1 MNRNKKLLTLPTL
14 ILAAGIQLTSQA
26 ADPGLK
32 ITKFAGPDMSPCPAT
47 ICAAPTG
54 EVYVGVDT
62 QGSLGKEE
70 GHGSIVKLIDT
81 DNDGVA
87 DKHTVFAKLD
97 NPRGVISVGKKVYV
111 LHNTFA
117 NGKVENQHL
126 SVLVDE
132 DQDGVADGP
141 PKFLVRN
148 IGNPPHL
155 QGRGTDHS
163 TNGIRLAIDGWI
175 YISIGDFGF
184 IDATGTDGS
193 KLSMLGGGVVRVRPD
208 GTGLETFIHGT
219 RNVYDVAIDPFMNVY
234 SRENTNDGV
243 GWWIRFSHYVQSG
256 EYGYP
261 ALYTNF
267 AHDMLPALS
276 EHGGGSGT
284 GALYL
289 QEPSWPA
296 PYNNQPLMAD
306 WGRRKV
312 IIHEVTPNGATF
324 TDVPKD
330 FLGVGQVS
338 DLDVDGSGRMYV
350 ADWQGAGY
358 KGNKSKGL
366 VHRVVPEG
374 WKYVPYTSVAK
385 AKDQELI
392 KLMASASA
400 VARVDAQQEILRR
413 GTTSFLRS
421 LNSLALDKSALLE
434 GRVAA
439 IYTLSQL
446 GGVDSLTI
454 LEELSKDEAIRE
466 HAIRCMADQKHI
478 AAKANVKLVS
488 KALQDSNPRVQVAAA
503 VALGRM
509 GKLEAANALLEVAS
523 PVAQK
528 KKSSKTPGSKVL
540 KLPREFATIDIDVSK
555 FKSLFLVVHPGEKN
569 GKDHAAWLQ
578 PTLHTTDGKT
588 IDLTTQKY
596 KVIKEGDGRRK
607 TRLNKSVENKP
618 LLDLTKKEVKG
629 IGTHAFS
636 IIEFELPANAARF
649 TATGRLT
656 EGAKGGGASV
666 TFHVLDSIDEI
677 QPTGK
682 DHSTPRPA
690 GILPHVARQSLVSL
704 NAEEA
709 ALKAVKSNNPK
720 LVAAALDTLKWMH
733 SDNVVKGLI
742 QIAKDAKDPAFKQ
755 QVTDCLIRLHH
766 KEKDYDGKSWWS
778 TRPDPSGPIYYPTP
792 WSATET
798 ISTYLKEY
806 LDSADQAT
814 KDQTIAEMQ
823 SCKAYIK
830 GLVEPKAKGR
840 QQEKIK
846 DISIENIVLRV
857 STPKTKG
864 YKRGNPKNGKQYL
877 TKAGCIACHNTEP
890 GQPIKGPDLT
900 NLGSRT
906 KAELVESIITP
917 GTSIAESW
925 VTITTKEGASHMG
938 TLVRQD
944 DLKVVV
950 HDIAGIAK
958 EIDANQVKKIGPGL
972 NTMPYHLCDE
982 LTLQE
987 FADLVAYIQSLDL
1000 VGKSL

>member
-1 MNRNKKLLTLPTL
+1 MNRNRKLPALTTL
-14 ILAAGIQLTSQA
+14 LLATALQLSSQA
-26 ADPGLK
+26 VDPALK

-87 DKHTVFAKLD
+87 DKHTVFATLD

-117 NGKVENQHL
+117 DGKVENQHL

-184 IDATGTDGS
+184 IDATGTDGT

-243 GWWIRFSHYVQSG
+243 GWWIRFSHYIQSG

-261 ALYTNF
+261 SLYTNF

-296 PYNNQPLMAD
+296 PFNNQPLMAD

-312 IIHEVTPNGATF
+312 IIHEVIPNGASF

-350 ADWQGAGY
+350 ADWDGAGY

-385 AKDQELI
+385 DSDQELLR
-392 KLMASASA
+392 KMSSASA
-400 VARVDAQQEILRR
+400 VARVDAQQEMLRR
-413 GTTSFLRS
+413 GPVPFAKP

-446 GGVDSLTI
+446 GGIEALSTLAQLT
-454 LEELSKDEAIRE
+454 KDETIRE

-478 AAKANVKLVS
+478 AAKADVNLVA
-488 KALQDSNPRVQVAAA
+488 KALQDTNPRVQVAAA
-503 VALGRM
+503 VALGRI
-509 GKLEAANALLEVAS
+509 GKLEAAHALLEVAVP
-523 PVAQK
+523 PVTSQP
-528 KKSSKTPGSKVL
+528 KSEIPASKVL
-540 KLPREFATIDIDVSK
+540 KLPREFAQIDVDISK
-555 FKSLFLVVHPGEKN
+555 FKSLYLVVHPGEKN
-569 GKDHAAWLQ
+569 SKDHAAWLQ
-578 PTLHTTDGKT
+578 PTVHTSDGKT
-588 IDLTTQKY
+588 IDLTAKNF
-596 KVIKEGDGRRK
+596 KVIQEGDGKLK

-618 LLDLTKKEVKG
+618 LLDLTMKEVKG
-629 IGTHAFS
+629 IGTHALS
-636 IIEFELPANAARF
+636 IIEFEVPAKAARF
-649 TATGRLT
+649 TALGRLT

-666 TFHVLDSIDEI
+666 TFSVLDSIDDI
-677 QPTGK
+677 QATGK
-682 DHSTPRPA
+682 DHSTPRPE

-704 NAEEA
+704 NAVDA
-709 ALKAVKSNNPK
+709 SLKAVKSNNPK
-720 LVAAALDTLKWMH
+720 LISAGLDTLKFIH
-733 SDNVVKGLI
+733 SDKVAEELI
-742 QIAKDAKDPAFKQ
+742 QIAKDAKDPALKQ

-766 KEKDYDGKSWWS
+766 KEKEYDGKSWWG
-778 TRPDPSGPIYYPTP
+778 TRPDPTGPIYYPTP
-792 WSATET
+792 WSGTEKIT
-798 ISTYLKEY
+798 FYLKEY
-806 LDSADQAT
+806 LESVDPAK

-823 SCKAYIK
+823 RNRAYIK
-830 GLVEPKAKGR
+830 GLVEPKAQGR

-857 STPKTKG
+857 SSPKTKG
-864 YKRGNPKNGKQYL
+864 YKSGNPKNGKQYL
-877 TKAGCIACHNTEP
+877 TKAGCIACHNVDP
-890 GQPIKGPDLT
+890 GLPIKGPDFN

-925 VTITTKEGASHMG
+925 ITVTTKDGASHMG
-938 TLVRQD
+938 TLVRKD
-944 DLKVVV
+944 ELKLVV
-950 HDIAGIAK
+950 HDIAGIPK
-958 EIDANQVKKIGPGL
+958 EIDASQVSKIEPGL
-972 NTMPYHLCDE
+972 NIMPYHLCDE

-987 FADLVAYIQSLDL
+987 FADLVAYIQSLD
-1000 VGKSL
+1000 VIGKSL